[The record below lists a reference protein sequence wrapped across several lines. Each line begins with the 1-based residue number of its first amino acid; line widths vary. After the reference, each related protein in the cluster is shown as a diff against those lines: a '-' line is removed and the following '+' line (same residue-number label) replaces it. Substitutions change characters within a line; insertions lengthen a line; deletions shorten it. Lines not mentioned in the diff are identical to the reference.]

1 MRSAAKPDR
10 QNHRDRKKIYD
21 SGRPVFLS
29 VWRKTRRGRATSGGL
44 GSSTDD
50 RSVRN
55 TNTTTGRDVQPPRA
69 IWPTSRYFNR
79 NLYTWTFNNY
89 RFARK
94 RDSIAR
100 ALTSRVASS
109 ALARYKK
116 DKGVLCR
123 YFARLRHLGRPSA
136 RRGNILCTF
145 HVWETLL
152 RLASTFFHVDID
164 LIRNSVANE
173 KIPPVRGICR
183 VEELN
188 FRERRDVAGDSRY
201 ANIDR
206 AYTFR

>member
-1 MRSAAKPDR
+1 M
-10 QNHRDRKKIYD
+10 
-21 SGRPVFLS
+21 
-29 VWRKTRRGRATSGGL
+29 
-44 GSSTDD
+44 
-50 RSVRN
+50 
-55 TNTTTGRDVQPPRA
+55 QPPRA

-123 YFARLRHLGRPSA
+123 YFARLRHLGRSSA

-183 VEELN
+183 VGELN